1 MIDRPVRGAMELK
14 NDNRAKEANEY
25 LNVVPESEEM
35 REAMKETRESI
46 SAWAGWSKNQV
57 H

>member
-1 MIDRPVRGAMELK
+1 MIDWPVRGAMELK